1 MLKNSAEDDAT
12 RPAAPVAAETGP
24 RGAWDGLPLGTRLL
38 EFEILDVVGG
48 GGFGIVYR
56 AYDHDLQ
63 REVALKEY
71 LPASLA
77 RRAGGLRVE
86 VTSPGVAATFA
97 TGLRSFVNEARL
109 LAQFDH
115 PSLVKVYR
123 FWEGNGTAYMV
134 MPYHRAPTLAA
145 MLRERGTPV
154 DERWLRVIL
163 AQLLDALQVLHDKQC
178 LHRDIAPDNILM
190 LEDERPLLLDFGAAR
205 RVLADA
211 SRALTV
217 IYKPTYAP
225 IEQHSEAREMKQ
237 GPWTDLYAL
246 CGVAHLAIVGA
257 PPPSALQRLVQ
268 ETYEPLA
275 RRAAGRFDRRLLE
288 GIDLGLRLRP
298 EERPQSVAAMRAA
311 MGLEPG
317 PATSRT
323 VPSSREESAQ
333 AASSSRLVG
342 PAPTPR
348 RPLVPALGLAALV
361 AVSWGVWT
369 GWPRQATAPTP
380 TSAPVSDPARP
391 ASGEVPRTSGV
402 ASPADQARR
411 SDAPS
416 ADLPGQADAARAAGR
431 AEAPAPDPVD
441 TPAAPSA
448 QLERAPAEV
457 PGGPPPGA
465 RKPDPRP
472 AATASAAPRA
482 SAPAATTAGAAASKP
497 AQSRTT
503 ASPRCS
509 ELLLRQSLGEPL
521 SPADT
526 EVLKTRCQ

>member
-1 MLKNSAEDDAT
+1 MLMNSAEDDAT
-12 RPAAPVAAETGP
+12 RPAAPVAETGP
-24 RGAWDGLPLGTRLL
+24 RGTWDGLPLGTRLL

-48 GGFGIVYR
+48 GGFGIAYR

-225 IEQHSEAREMKQ
+225 IEQHAEAREMKQ

-246 CGVAHLAIVGA
+246 CGVAHLAVVGA

-268 ETYEPLA
+268 DTYEPLA

-311 MGLEPG
+311 MGLESAA
-317 PATSRT
+317 ATSPT
-323 VPSSREESAQ
+323 APSPREASAQ
-333 AASSSRLVG
+333 AASSSRF
-342 PAPTPR
+342 PAPASR
-348 RPLVPALGLAALV
+348 SLRSLVPALGVAAVV
-361 AVSWGVWT
+361 AVAWGMWT
-369 GWPRQATAPTP
+369 GWPRQAAAPTP
-380 TSAPVSDPARP
+380 APAALSVPARP
-391 ASGEVPRTSGV
+391 ASGEVPRTGSV
-402 ASPADQARR
+402 EVPADPVRR
-411 SDAPS
+411 SDAPN
-416 ADLPGQADAARAAGR
+416 ADLPGRADTAARATGVG
-431 AEAPAPDPVD
+431 EAPAPGRVD
-441 TPAAPSA
+441 APAAP
-448 QLERAPAEV
+448 RASSEV
-457 PGGPPPGA
+457 PGAPPTSA

-472 AATASAAPRA
+472 AATVSVAPR
-482 SAPAATTAGAAASKP
+482 SSPPATTPDAASSKP
-497 AQSRTT
+497 ALSRTA
-503 ASPRCS
+503 ASSRCS

-521 SPADT
+521 SLADT
-526 EVLKTRCQ
+526 QVLRTQCQ